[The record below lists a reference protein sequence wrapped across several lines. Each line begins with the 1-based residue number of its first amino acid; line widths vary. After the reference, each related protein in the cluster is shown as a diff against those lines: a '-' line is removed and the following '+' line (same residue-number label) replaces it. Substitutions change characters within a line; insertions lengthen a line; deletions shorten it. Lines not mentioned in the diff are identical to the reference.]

1 MKRYEKVMFITGQC
15 AILLFI
21 LWTVLLNYVDVC
33 EIGAL
38 DTKVGFATLNEY
50 VHSATGVNMP
60 LYTITDW
67 LGLIP
72 IGIAAGFAVLGLVQ
86 MIKRKGL
93 LRVDYS
99 LLALGIFYAAVIGV
113 YILFENVVIN
123 YRPILIEGCL
133 EASYPSSTTMLTAC
147 VIPTAIMQLK
157 WRTGARIYYP
167 LAFIMTAFLV
177 FTVVC
182 RILSGVH
189 WISDIIGGALIS
201 AGLVLTYRA
210 VGCYKR

>member
-1 MKRYEKVMFITGQC
+1 ME
-15 AILLFI
+15 
-21 LWTVLLNYVDVC
+21 
-33 EIGAL
+33 
-38 DTKVGFATLNEY
+38 
-50 VHSATGVNMP
+50 HSD
-60 LYTITDW
+60 YT
-67 LGLIP
+67 
-72 IGIAAGFAVLGLVQ
+72 
-86 MIKRKGL
+86 
-93 LRVDYS
+93 
-99 LLALGIFYAAVIGV
+99 
-113 YILFENVVIN
+113 
-123 YRPILIEGCL
+123 
-133 EASYPSSTTMLTAC
+133 STTMLTAC

-167 LAFIMTAFLV
+167 LAFIMTAFLI